1 MINDANQYIDC
12 PFCHAHTQTAIT
24 TSGQDKQM
32 YVYPPRRTLSQAA
45 KLTLVSFF

>member
-24 TSGQDKQM
+24 TSGSDKQM
-32 YVYPPRRTLSQAA
+32 YVIAA
-45 KLTLVSFF
+45 GFDYTPCRKPS